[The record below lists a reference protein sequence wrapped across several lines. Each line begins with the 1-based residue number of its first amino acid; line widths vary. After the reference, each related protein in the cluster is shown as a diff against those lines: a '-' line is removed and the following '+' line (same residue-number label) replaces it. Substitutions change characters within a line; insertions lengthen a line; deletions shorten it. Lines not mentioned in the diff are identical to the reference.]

1 MLPRQLSK
9 TFFNLLIICLL
20 LLNSSCT
27 KPNFYEKKFLVYG
40 TILEF
45 KFFQTPKNIADEAM
59 ANIIAQL
66 NELNSI
72 FHPWQNTVIKKF
84 NNNHIAKICDDR
96 QIQIIYRASHYEKVT
111 NGFFNPAIGALIEA
125 WGFHTDEIVE
135 KIPDDALID
144 KIINSRPSLKQLNLN
159 KGCLEKVNHFLQI
172 DLGGMIKGY
181 ALDLAKEEYQK
192 LNIKNVLTNFGGN
205 IYAHGHPED
214 RFWEVAIQDPYDQTQ
229 LLAKLKLPPGSAI
242 GTSGNYEKYFINN
255 GKRYSHLIN
264 PTNGSAF
271 SNHSSATVFISPQDE
286 VGVKSDV
293 FSKPFYFSSDLK
305 QTQLDMNFNSFF
317 VTDLNRN
324 IYITESMLEKIEWI
338 FEEGKY
344 FVQGI

>member
-1 MLPRQLSK
+1 M
-9 TFFNLLIICLL
+9 I
-20 LLNSSCT
+20 
-27 KPNFYEKKFLVYG
+27 
-40 TILEF
+40 
-45 KFFQTPKNIADEAM
+45 
-59 ANIIAQL
+59 
-66 NELNSI
+66 
-72 FHPWQNTVIKKF
+72 H
-84 NNNHIAKICDDR
+84 
-96 QIQIIYRASHYEKVT
+96 
-111 NGFFNPAIGALIEA
+111 
-125 WGFHTDEIVE
+125 
-135 KIPDDALID
+135 

-159 KGCLEKVNHFLQI
+159 QGCLEKVNHFLQI

-181 ALDLAKEEYQK
+181 ALDLAKDEYQK

-205 IYAHGHPED
+205 IYAHGHPEN
-214 RFWEVAIQDPYDQTQ
+214 RFWEVAIQDPFDQTQ

-271 SNHSSATVFISPQDE
+271 SNYSSATVFISPQDE

-293 FSKPFYFSSDLK
+293 YSKPFYFSSDLK

-324 IYITESMLEKIEWI
+324 IYITESMLEKIEWV

-344 FVQGI
+344 NVQGI